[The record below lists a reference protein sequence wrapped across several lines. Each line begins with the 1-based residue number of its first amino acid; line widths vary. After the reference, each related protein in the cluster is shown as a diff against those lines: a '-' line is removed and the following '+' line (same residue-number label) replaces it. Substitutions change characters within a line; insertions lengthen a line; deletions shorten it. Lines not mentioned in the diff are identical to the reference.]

1 MGPFLPCQVCRPVS
15 HEQSREESGLARP
28 GDGWKLLL
36 GRPSHQQEQGMCH
49 HRLPSEGAP
58 QPGSAGRVQWEGA
71 DPGQHLPL
79 RCTLP
84 PRPHPLAQDRQAG
97 SRALWAGGLARV
109 TRCFGPPIPSSLTPS
124 TPVPADLGAS
134 VTNLLRP
141 HHLLPGETGHSA
153 LSHGQALPGGPAR
166 LALRSHAPRSS
177 GPPCRRQLRP
187 GSTSQ
192 FTSHIQGPAVAEILP
207 PSGSGTPSAL
217 LARAPNSSEALENTR
232 LFLWNPGQNAL
243 KMEGSLEFADCNV

>member
-49 HRLPSEGAP
+49 RRLPSEGAP

-109 TRCFGPPIPSSLTPS
+109 TRCFGPPVPSSLDTLDSCPCRPGGVCHQPS
-124 TPVPADLGAS
+124 EAS
-134 VTNLLRP
+134 SSPPWGDRAFSSFP
-141 HHLLPGETGHSA
+141 WS
-153 LSHGQALPGGPAR
+153 GPAR
-166 LALRSHAPRSS
+166 RPCEA
-177 GPPCRRQLRP
+177 GPEVTC
-187 GSTSQ
+187 STELWA
-192 FTSHIQGPAVAEILP
+192 TLPA
-207 PSGSGTPSAL
+207 SAK
-217 LARAPNSSEALENTR
+217 A
-232 LFLWNPGQNAL
+232 G
-243 KMEGSLEFADCNV
+243 VH